1 MDFLLR
7 PEPGLIFWTVL
18 TFLLLVVLLRKY
30 AWKPILHGLKVR
42 EETIENSLLAAEKAK
57 NEVEN
62 LEKLHQ
68 KMMNETKAERDEILK
83 QTRELKNKI
92 ISEAKGTAQKEA
104 TKIIESARE
113 QIKIENNKA
122 IKELKN
128 QVAKISI
135 EIASMILETEL
146 KEDSKQKEIID
157 KYLENVNFN

>member
-18 TFLLLVVLLRKY
+18 TFLLLVVILRKY

-42 EETIENSLLAAEKAK
+42 EETIESSLLAAEKAK

-83 QTRELKNKI
+83 QTRELKDKI
-92 ISEAKGTAQKEA
+92 ISEAKGTAHEEA
-104 TKIIESARE
+104 NKIIESARQ
-113 QIKIENNKA
+113 QIKIENNNA

-146 KEDSKQKEIID
+146 KDDSKQKEIID
-157 KYLENVNFN
+157 KYLEKVNFN